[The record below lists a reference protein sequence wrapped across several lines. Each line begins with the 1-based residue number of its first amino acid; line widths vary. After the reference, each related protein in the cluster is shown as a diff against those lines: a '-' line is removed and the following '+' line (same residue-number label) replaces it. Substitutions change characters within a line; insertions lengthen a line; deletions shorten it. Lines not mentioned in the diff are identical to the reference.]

1 MRKLILVAMLVGSM
15 GFGAS
20 SLIGASPVAKAE
32 PANSIKEVMKKAHKD
47 GMLKKILA
55 GEGDEADKKML
66 LDLYIDMLEGKPEKG
81 DQAEWLMMAGK
92 SVVAAGK
99 LVVGREGAL
108 EELKVATN
116 CKACHDVFK

>member
-1 MRKLILVAMLVGSM
+1 
-15 GFGAS
+15 
-20 SLIGASPVAKAE
+20 
-32 PANSIKEVMKKAHKD
+32 
-47 GMLKKILA
+47 
-55 GEGDEADKKML
+55 
-66 LDLYIDMLEGKPEKG
+66 MLEGKPEKG